1 MYDFCFYA
9 SFMPFGYKNNGLFW
23 IHHGEELCVVDE
35 AIMVDVGLVNDHLN
49 LSLRQRL
56 SHELHDKPEFSPG
69 QSQYSRNA
77 NNVSMRPFPSPLIIL
92 RSIFIN
98 NLKM

>member
-1 MYDFCFYA
+1 
-9 SFMPFGYKNNGLFW
+9 MPFGYKNNRLFW

-35 AIMVDVGLVNDHLN
+35 SIMVDVGLVNDHLN

-77 NNVSMRPFPSPLIIL
+77 NNVSMRSFPSPFIIL
-92 RSIFIN
+92 RSIFKNI
-98 NLKM
+98 LKM